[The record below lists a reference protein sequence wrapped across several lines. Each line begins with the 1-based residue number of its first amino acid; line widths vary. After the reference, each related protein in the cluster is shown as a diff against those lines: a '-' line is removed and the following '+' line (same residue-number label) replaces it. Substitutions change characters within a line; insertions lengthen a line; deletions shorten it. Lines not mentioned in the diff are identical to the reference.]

1 MLNVSYAAQRSR
13 PEPGAVEALGD
24 DPDLV
29 LAATKGGAKQ
39 PLSQDGFSHRLDA
52 SLRKEVVEVVIVEVE
67 RDIRSPVDRV
77 HAFLKVVG
85 DRDVPRREYLK
96 AILQSLRASIV
107 PLNSESPRVKHE
119 GRHDR
124 CISSIGSPMRA
135 QIPSET

>member
-52 SLRKEVVEVVIVEVE
+52 SLRKEVVEVVIVEVGW
-67 RDIRSPVDRV
+67 DIRSPVNRV
-77 HAFLKVVG
+77 HAFLEVVG
-85 DRDVPRREYLK
+85 DRDVPRCEDL
-96 AILQSLRASIV
+96 
-107 PLNSESPRVKHE
+107 
-119 GRHDR
+119 
-124 CISSIGSPMRA
+124 
-135 QIPSET
+135 